1 MWTVSEAAAL
11 AHVTVRTL
19 HHYDEIGLLRP
30 AERSEGGYRL
40 YGGPELERLHQ
51 ILLWKELG
59 FELDAIGRM
68 LDAPA
73 LDRASALRAQ
83 RELLADEVRRME
95 AVARAVDRA
104 LESMERGETM
114 DAEAMFQGFGEFD
127 HLEVAQEAE
136 ERWGDTPAYGES
148 MRRMKKYSRD
158 DWERIKTESDALE
171 AEMATL
177 LEAGANPSGD
187 EAVDVAERAR
197 LHVDRWFYPC
207 SHRMHVGLA
216 DMYESDPR
224 FRAHYEERAEG
235 LCDFFVAAIRAN
247 AERRE

>member
-1 MWTVSEAAAL
+1 MWTVSEVAAL

-19 HHYDEIGLLRP
+19 HHYDEIGLLPP

-59 FELDAIGRM
+59 FELETIGRM
-68 LDAPA
+68 LKEPA

-83 RELLADEVRRME
+83 RELLVREVRKAE
-95 AVARAVDRA
+95 ALVRAVDRA
-104 LESMERGETM
+104 LESLEEGETM
-114 DAEAMFQGFGEFD
+114 DAEAMFEGFGDLD
-127 HLEVAQEAE
+127 HLETAQEAE
-136 ERWGDTPAYGES
+136 ERWGDTPAYRES
-148 MRRMKKYSRD
+148 MRRMKKYSKD
-158 DWERIKTESDALE
+158 DWERIEIEGDALE
-171 AEMATL
+171 AEMAAL
-177 LEAGANPSGD
+177 LKAGADPAGD
-187 EAVDVAERAR
+187 EAMDVAERAR